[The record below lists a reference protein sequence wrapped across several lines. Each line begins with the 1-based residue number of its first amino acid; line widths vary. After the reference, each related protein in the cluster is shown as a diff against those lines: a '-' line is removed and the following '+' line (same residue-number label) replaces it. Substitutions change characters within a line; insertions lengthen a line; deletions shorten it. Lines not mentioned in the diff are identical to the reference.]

1 LIKLLEALSDKELN
15 AKIDAIIS
23 NRLNVFKQAEEHKQA
38 VQNELDG
45 AAPSSSVKKAKRTPA
60 AADGLSNSATM
71 TITKMIL
78 FNMDKLLQ
86 VSRKVQDEYVA
97 ARQGQSK
104 KESPEAI
111 THKMQIIHID
121 EDQLDLLVKL
131 LCFNE
136 QNGEIVNKIY
146 EILQNFVEVSKSSS
160 QAIQNINVIDM
171 SKGLLQICIKH
182 SSIYQCENAFR
193 FLEKLVLISD
203 KYQNKDDIK
212 FSLTK
217 IMPASMKGESR
228 AQDNQFAQH

>member
-1 LIKLLEALSDKELN
+1 MSK
-15 AKIDAIIS
+15 
-23 NRLNVFKQAEEHKQA
+23 
-38 VQNELDG
+38 
-45 AAPSSSVKKAKRTPA
+45 
-60 AADGLSNSATM
+60 
-71 TITKMIL
+71 
-78 FNMDKLLQ
+78 
-86 VSRKVQDEYVA
+86 KVQDQYIA
-97 ARQGQSK
+97 QKQSSSK
-104 KESPEAI
+104 KDHQDVI

-131 LCFNE
+131 LSFNE

-182 SSIYQCENAFR
+182 SSIYQCENAFK
-193 FLEKLVLISD
+193 FFEKMVMISD

-217 IMPASMKGESR
+217 IMPATMKGEVQEQEN
-228 AQDNQFAQH
+228 AWVKGIQNQVWSCFIFLERQTSS